1 MTEAEQFL
9 AEMEAKATPGMQ
21 DITIISFMDINSFEC
36 EVCGK
41 ELPMDQMSGDFGLYN
56 ELFMCVSCAKVAARE
71 SLEDVLAT
79 LRAENIELR
88 ARILS
93 EQCAAANSPDV
104 VTADIDEILRLR
116 AEMERVEKEADWLA
130 TAAANNGWHGERVS
144 PEWMRETARKAVE
157 ETPCPKN

>member
-9 AEMEAKATPGMQ
+9 TELEAKATPGMQ

-41 ELPMDQMSGDFGLYN
+41 EFPMDQMSGDFGIYN

-71 SLEDVLAT
+71 SLEEVLEA

-88 ARILS
+88 ARIS
-93 EQCAAANSPDV
+93 ATYSTE
-104 VTADIDEILRLR
+104 
-116 AEMERVEKEADWLA
+116 ERHD
-130 TAAANNGWHGERVS
+130 
-144 PEWMRETARKAVE
+144 
-157 ETPCPKN
+157 